1 MVIHDMRNP
10 ANAAEYGMRESIKM
24 INELK
29 KEIEKY
35 KKNAIKE
42 QAIKKKI
49 PLEDSNELNELQSLS
64 SHINSDSKSHDI

>member
-10 ANAAEYGMRESIKM
+10 ANAADYGMQESIKM

-35 KKNAIKE
+35 KKNALKN
-42 QAIKKKI
+42 QALKKLILPHK
-49 PLEDSNELNELQSLS
+49 DSNEFNEL
-64 SHINSDSKSHDI
+64 